1 MSKIPLN
8 GLGIVGRETLKASIS
23 AGADSLTMAEIKE
36 STEDIINR
44 AKAENLPMV
53 YILKEQY
60 AKIDPAIIHQ
70 KEAEFHCV
78 LVPVEEHEM
87 QRIKD
92 DSVPYTMPP
101 KIPDIKM
108 LSPAVYDLPHVK
120 GGRYHEPPRDL
131 KKKKKAKRRM
141 QKQSRRRN

>member
-1 MSKIPLN
+1 M
-8 GLGIVGRETLKASIS
+8 
-23 AGADSLTMAEIKE
+23 DEIKE
-36 STEDIINR
+36 SAEDIINR
-44 AKAENLPMV
+44 AKEENLPVV

-60 AKIDPAIIHQ
+60 AKIDPAIIRQ
-70 KEAEFHCV
+70 KEAESHCV

-92 DSVPYTMPP
+92 DAVPYTMPP

-108 LSPAVYDLPHVK
+108 LTPAVYDLPHVK

-141 QKQSRRRN
+141 QKQSRKRN

>member
-1 MSKIPLN
+1 MTMA
-8 GLGIVGRETLKASIS
+8 E
-23 AGADSLTMAEIKE
+23 SLTMAEIKE

-60 AKIDPAIIHQ
+60 AKIDPAIIRQ

-78 LVPVEEHEM
+78 LVPVDEHEM

-92 DSVPYTMPP
+92 DAVPYTMPP

-108 LSPAVYDLPHVK
+108 LSPAVYDLPHIK

-131 KKKKKAKRRM
+131 KKKKKAKRRAE
-141 QKQSRRRN
+141 KQARRRHR

>member
-1 MSKIPLN
+1 
-8 GLGIVGRETLKASIS
+8 
-23 AGADSLTMAEIKE
+23 MAEIKE

-78 LVPVEEHEM
+78 FVPVEEHEM

-92 DSVPYTMPP
+92 DAVPYTVPYTVP
-101 KIPDIKM
+101 HTIPLKLSDIKM
-108 LSPAVYDLPHVK
+108 PTPAMYDVPHIK

-131 KKKKKAKRRM
+131 KKKKKAKRRQ
-141 QKQSRRRN
+141 QKQSRRKR